1 MDQKFEIGTP
11 LMRKFLPPLFS
22 FFHFPQR
29 ERASAAEEETATNLI
44 KLTIFEMGVEEMTP
58 IRNRETL
65 YYYYSYGVET
75 ITS

>member
-11 LMRKFLPPLFS
+11 LMRNFLPFFSFS
-22 FFHFPQR
+22 FFPISESR
-29 ERASAAEEETATNLI
+29 RSTNLI

-58 IRNRETL
+58 IRNRDPL
-65 YYYYSYGVET
+65 YTTVET